1 MNQRRQWRTW
11 TGILLLIAVIG
22 SISGCAGK
30 KAAPQEPAVS
40 LEKLGIIDMQQ
51 AIQAHPKFSE
61 HQKLE
66 QEVNRIKQQLN
77 ASVTL
82 ETAASEPALAGM
94 SEDMAKTM
102 NDFHTSL
109 DQEFQSKMTAKQ
121 QQLNAELAA
130 KAAELNDRLTNTMQQ
145 YEQEI
150 EAEYQPRIFNIQLKL
165 KTVQLEQTEMEALKK
180 DMESLQQEKEK
191 KLTLRQQELAEQMK
205 TMMQPEQQ
213 KSEAVLNE
221 YSRQL
226 QGDLDAKAAAK
237 QNELVLRPS
246 LLVGQPTDSPQ
257 QAVLQQQLDEAEQHL
272 LALEDAMIQ
281 DIRDK
286 TAKIAVDRGLTDVVT
301 KVLVN
306 IKAVDVT
313 QEVIAACK
321 K

>member
-1 MNQRRQWRTW
+1 M
-11 TGILLLIAVIG
+11 L
-22 SISGCAGK
+22 
-30 KAAPQEPAVS
+30 
-40 LEKLGIIDMQQ
+40 
-51 AIQAHPKFSE
+51 
-61 HQKLE
+61 
-66 QEVNRIKQQLN
+66 
-77 ASVTL
+77 
-82 ETAASEPALAGM
+82 
-94 SEDMAKTM
+94 
-102 NDFHTSL
+102 
-109 DQEFQSKMTAKQ
+109 
-121 QQLNAELAA
+121 
-130 KAAELNDRLTNTMQQ
+130 RL
-145 YEQEI
+145 
-150 EAEYQPRIFNIQLKL
+150 
-165 KTVQLEQTEMEALKK
+165 
-180 DMESLQQEKEK
+180 
-191 KLTLRQQELAEQMK
+191 K